1 MTTTTGLRA
10 SRNGE
15 GGYPAG
21 RTGAGVGGGLPT
33 RQRRPGYLALALI
46 LILGT
51 AALGMNLYSQAG
63 KKTPVVVVV
72 REIAAGHVIDRS
84 DLSVVRVAGQV
95 TAIGAEHLDSVLGQT
110 AAVDL
115 LPNTLLQRAMVTSAA
130 ALAAG
135 RSMVG
140 VQLKPGQL
148 PSDGLADGVT
158 VQVLQLPNKDTTA
171 GPGPAVVLASA
182 AQVFSSTPDPSQSGG
197 TLLTLLVPA
206 SAAAAIAAASNAGL
220 VALVQVSQ

>member
-1 MTTTTGLRA
+1 MTTTAGLRA
-10 SRNGE
+10 SSNGQ
-15 GGYPAG
+15 GGYPPSRADA
-21 RTGAGVGGGLPT
+21 RARGGLPT
-33 RQRRPGYLALALI
+33 RQRRPGYVALALI

-72 REIAAGHVIDRS
+72 REIPAGHVIDRS

-95 TAIGAEHLDSVLGQT
+95 TAIGAAHLDSVLGQT

-115 LPNTLLQRAMVTSAA
+115 LPNTLLQRAMVTTAG

-140 VQLKPGQL
+140 VELKPGQL
-148 PSDGLADGVT
+148 PADGLADGVT
-158 VQVLQLPNKDTTA
+158 VQVLQLPSKDGAA
-171 GPGPAVVLASA
+171 GPGSALVLASA
-182 AQVFSSTPDPSQSGG
+182 AQVYSSAPDPSQSGG

-206 SAAAAIAAASNAGL
+206 SAAAPIAAASNAGL
-220 VALVQVSQ
+220 VALVQVSR